1 MAMKTAAIIT
11 EYNPFHNGHKYQ
23 IDSLRKLIG
32 EDTAVIAIMSG
43 NFTQRGELAVTDKTV
58 RARAAV
64 DSGVNLVLE
73 LPFPYSMSSAEFF
86 ASAGVHIANSL
97 GVVDYLVFGS
107 ESGEADTLTEIAR
120 NMLSEE
126 FKQAFR
132 ENEAAPENA
141 NLGYPKL
148 CEIAY
153 NTLFKNQV
161 TKETFSPNNILAIE
175 YIKALIRESSAIVPL
190 TIKREGAG
198 YNDLLK
204 ENQKFQS
211 ATAIRGLIYKN
222 DSSAYDYMPKSATQA
237 YIDAIKAGKC
247 PSFETRLDSAVISH
261 LRLSSPSVDTEIHD
275 ALGGLYN
282 RLLGA
287 SSQTNSISSLTS
299 MTETKKYT
307 SARIRRAMWNSFFG
321 VTSSDVRTLPA
332 YTQVLALDSIG
343 RSLLKRIKKMSDF
356 TVITKP
362 SSYLTASDEVIRQK
376 ELSNK
381 ADSIFAL
388 TFDSP
393 LSSGFA
399 LSFTPY
405 VKK

>member
-1 MAMKTAAIIT
+1 MKTAAIIT
-11 EYNPFHNGHKYQ
+11 EYNPFHNGHLYQ
-23 IDSLRKLIG
+23 LNEIRKRLG

-43 NFTQRGELAVTDKTV
+43 NFTQRGELAIADKTV

-73 LPFPYSMSSAEFF
+73 LPFPYSLSSAEFF
-86 ASAGVHIANSL
+86 ASAGVHIADAI

-107 ESGEADTLTEIAR
+107 ELGDTEALIEIAR
-120 NMLSEE
+120 NMLSSE
-126 FKQAFR
+126 FFIALRQ
-132 ENEAAPENA
+132 NEAMPENA
-141 NLGYPKL
+141 NIGYPKL
-148 CEIAY
+148 CEITY
-153 NTLFKNQV
+153 NAIFENSLMQDVFA
-161 TKETFSPNNILAIE
+161 PNNILALE
-175 YIKALIRESSAIVPL
+175 YIKALIRKNSTITPI

-198 YNDLLK
+198 YNDALK
-204 ENQKFQS
+204 ENVALQS
-211 ATAIRGLIYKN
+211 ATAIRGLIKES
-222 DSSAYDYMPKSATQA
+222 DASAFAFMPKTAA
-237 YIDAIKAGKC
+237 PPYINAIEMGKC
-247 PSFETRLDSAVISH
+247 PSDESRLDTALISH
-261 LRLSSPSVDTEIHD
+261 LRLSSPNDATEIHD
-275 ALGGLYN
+275 ASGGLYN
-282 RLLGA
+282 RLCNA
-287 SSQTNSISSLTS
+287 SSQTTSISSLTS

-321 VTSSDVRTLPA
+321 VTSSDVRTAPA

-362 SSYLTASDEVIRQK
+362 SSYLSSNNEVIRQK

-388 TFDSP
+388 SLELPDS
-393 LSSGFA
+393 SAFA
-399 LSFTPY
+399 LSFSPY